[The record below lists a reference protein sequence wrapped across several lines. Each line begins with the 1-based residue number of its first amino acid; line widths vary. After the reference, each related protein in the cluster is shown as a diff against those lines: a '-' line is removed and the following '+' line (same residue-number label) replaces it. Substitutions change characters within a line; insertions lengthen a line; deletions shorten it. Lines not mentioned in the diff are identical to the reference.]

1 MPRYV
6 AFLRAVNVGRGRTV
20 KMDVLRLV
28 FAQLGFSNV
37 ASFIASG
44 NIIFETRTRN
54 TELLE
59 KRIEGALLQ
68 SLGYELT
75 PFVRT
80 GPKLTRLLELEVFR
94 LSRLGPADQLGIV
107 FLSRPPSA
115 LAARALNSFPSAA
128 DEFEVHGREVFWL
141 RHMYADG
148 AAYSTVPLDQV
159 LAEPFTIRSMSTVRK
174 IAEKY
179 FLHE

>member
-44 NIIFETRTRN
+44 NIIFETRARN

-59 KRIEGALLQ
+59 DRIEGALLQ
-68 SLGYELT
+68 SLGYDLT
-75 PFVRT
+75 PFIRT
-80 GPKLTRLLELEVFR
+80 GPELSHLLELEVFQE
-94 LSRLGPADQLGIV
+94 SKLGPADQLGIV
-107 FLSRPPSA
+107 FLSSSPSA
-115 LAARALNSFPSAA
+115 LATKALNGFASTAY
-128 DEFEVHGREVFWL
+128 EFEVHGREIFWL
-141 RHMYADG
+141 RHTYAEG